1 MGKFDLYV
9 GRSVLFATLG
19 VLVLLVGLDALTS
32 VVDETDDIRD
42 GYGFVDIL
50 IYVAYTLPRR
60 YSMSAWIYAVTTIS
74 FSAGREVVE
83 EKMLE

>member
-32 VVDETDDIRD
+32 DTYSAKDTDSEFTGVV
-42 GYGFVDIL
+42 F
-50 IYVAYTLPRR
+50 
-60 YSMSAWIYAVTTIS
+60 
-74 FSAGREVVE
+74 
-83 EKMLE
+83 